1 MDRVLLGYMKK
12 NHPQSESIEMESSEV
27 SSNLLDDIDKKIL
40 DLLQENN
47 QLTNLDLA
55 EKLGISP
62 PPCLRRVK
70 RLRELGIIAKDVC
83 LIDPIKIEQCV
94 IAFVGVI
101 LEIKREDTLSYF
113 ERNMLEAPEV
123 VQCYF
128 ISGEVDYLL
137 VIHVKDMNHYDEFT
151 RRVFVKDANIKMYK
165 SNFCL
170 SRVKYETKISFLD

>member
-1 MDRVLLGYMKK
+1 MKK
-12 NHPQSESIEMESSEV
+12 HPPQSESITMECSEE
-27 SSNLLDDIDKKIL
+27 SSNLSLDEIDKKIL
-40 DLLQENN
+40 NLLQDNN

-55 EKLGISP
+55 EKIGISP

-70 RLRELGIIAKDVC
+70 RMRELGIIVKDVC
-83 LIDPIKIEQCV
+83 LIDPIKIEQIV
-94 IAFVGVI
+94 IAFVNVT
-101 LEIKREDTLSYF
+101 LEIKREDMLSYF

-137 VIHVKDMNHYDEFT
+137 VIHVKDMNHYDDFT
-151 RRVFVKDANIKMYK
+151 RRVFVKDANIKMFR

-170 SRVKYETKISFLD
+170 SRVKYETKIHFLD